1 MSTAPTTVFQDTV
14 SANSAPELVIG
25 LQEEHVALFRR
36 LASVPAQGVLFL
48 IRQYQRFVSPL
59 LPVVTMGACAC
70 RFAPTCSV
78 YAAEAV
84 RVHGALAGS
93 WLALKRLLKCTPLH
107 PGGIDLVPPARP
119 TPACRAA
126 RPQT

>member
-1 MSTAPTTVFQDTV
+1 MSTALTTSFQNAGATDSV
-14 SANSAPELVIG
+14 PELVIG
-25 LQEEHVALFRR
+25 LQEAHTAPFRR
-36 LASVPAQGVLFL
+36 LATAPAQVVLFL

-59 LPVVTMGACAC
+59 LPVVTMGTCAC

-119 TPACRAA
+119 KRACRAV